1 MSLISWTG
9 NVKVS
14 YPDKDDEQQAL
25 LLMLTRDHST
35 IELWS
40 GEIKTQKVVG
50 SKPVKRVK
58 VRKQIHGSNVLI
70 DIGIKDFHN
79 YATNVFRPHPSSDTL
94 ISVSANG
101 KMNFTFDQITE
112 LNLVI
117 KEAYGVYLQQL
128 KQEQEND
135 S

>member
-1 MSLISWTG
+1 MSLITWAG

-14 YPDKDDEQQAL
+14 YPDKDDKQQAL
-25 LLMLTRDHST
+25 LLMLSREHSE
-35 IELWS
+35 IAQWS

-50 SKPVKRVK
+50 GKPVKRVK

-70 DIGIKDFHN
+70 DIGIKDFHT
-79 YATNVFRPHPSSDTL
+79 YATNIFRQHPSSESL

-101 KMNFTFDQITE
+101 KMNFTFDEITE

-117 KEAYGVYLQQL
+117 KEAFGVYQQQL
-128 KQEQEND
+128 KEEEK
-135 S
+135 